1 MKTYGIDDNIH
12 KDIEPPGR
20 FFGRHWHAPMP
31 PMFVCGGFGKH
42 RPAQIV
48 ALIDHKHTSPHTS
61 FCFSL
66 SLSVAT
72 IQYSGE
78 EAISFVR
85 VRRKGAI
92 QTRKQV
98 EFVKNFADQV
108 LAKRRIFPAARDRTG
123 AGQSQPVAYVDLIGN
138 GCCSTS
144 SASGWKSAASLALT
158 GFGSKSGGAACGSLP
173 FG

>member
-1 MKTYGIDDNIH
+1 M
-12 KDIEPPGR
+12 
-20 FFGRHWHAPMP
+20 FV
-31 PMFVCGGFGKH
+31 FVCGGFGKH

-123 AGQSQPVAYVDLIGN
+123 AGQSQPV
-138 GCCSTS
+138 
-144 SASGWKSAASLALT
+144 SGPSIRKQLQNQDFLLLPT
-158 GFGSKSGGAACGSLP
+158 EPEVCVRACLCVCVCVCVCVFCVRMCVRMCACACMSVTV
-173 FG
+173 